1 MRALNEGMTKNS
13 TRPVARIRDLH
24 DLLGVIPHLLGFHPD
39 ESLVALVVVDGQVQL
54 TARADLG
61 DLKPA
66 GHLEVLLDRMVLRW
80 PAARV
85 WLVAYADVE
94 KQGWRLLRRGRRCL
108 GDALAGEL
116 LCVSGG
122 HYRVG
127 EPDGPQ
133 YRHDPTTTPSAA
145 SATLHGLQA
154 RPSRAALRR
163 SIVADEPSPFE
174 AERSLA
180 AALERALTLSESVL
194 PGEMVAALES
204 ALAAPARQTRDQ
216 LVWLALLSTDPDARD
231 RALVTITHDCAEA
244 CVEVW
249 SRVVRSC
256 PHGLQGQPLALLGWS
271 AWVCGDGAL
280 QSICLEELERL
291 GESLPLQRLLDR
303 LNESMVPPSFWTE
316 LRADMVGVIKPLQP
330 SQHGADEAARRVGQA
345 HGDGA
350 DDQVA

>member
-1 MRALNEGMTKNS
+1 MTKNCA
-13 TRPVARIRDLH
+13 PAVARIRDLH

-39 ESLVALVVVDGQVQL
+39 ESLVVLVVVDGQVQL

-80 PAARV
+80 PAAKV
-85 WLVAYADVE
+85 WLVGYCAVE
-94 KQGWRLLRRGRRCL
+94 KHGWRLLRRGRRCL

-127 EPDGPQ
+127 DADGPL
-133 YRHDPTTTPSAA
+133 YRHDPASTPSAA

-174 AERSLA
+174 AERSLV
-180 AALERALTLSESVL
+180 AALDRVATLDEAVL
-194 PGEMVAALES
+194 PGEMVAVLDS
-204 ALAAPARQTRDQ
+204 ALTAPSRQSRDD

-231 RALVTITHDCAEA
+231 RALITITHESAEA
-244 CVEVW
+244 CVDVW
-249 SRVVRSC
+249 SRVVRAC
-256 PHGLQGQPLALLGWS
+256 PDGLQGQPLALLGWS
-271 AWVCGDGAL
+271 AWVSGDGAL

-303 LNESMVPPSFWTE
+303 LNQSMVPPSFWAE
-316 LRADMVGVIKPLQP
+316 LRADMVGAIKPLP
-330 SQHGADEAARRVGQA
+330 SLQLGADQGSGGVGQA
-345 HGDGA
+345 HGQGA